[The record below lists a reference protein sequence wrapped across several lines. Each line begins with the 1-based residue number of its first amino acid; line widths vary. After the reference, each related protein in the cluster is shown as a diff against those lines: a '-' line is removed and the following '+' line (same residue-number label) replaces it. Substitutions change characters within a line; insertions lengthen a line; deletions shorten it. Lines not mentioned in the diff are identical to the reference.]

1 MLARIYIEALLVDPH
16 LAAAIWELLDAGVI
30 TVDYAEGA
38 WQLIATERIPVIDSD
53 A

>member
-1 MLARIYIEALLVDPH
+1 MAHLIDEILAD
-16 LAAAIWELLDAGVI
+16 AIKELLDAEII

-38 WQLIATERIPVIDSD
+38 WQLIATERIPIIDSD